1 MNEIHVAICD
11 DMAEIC
17 NYYQSVISC
26 SDSLIFDGSSTSCQG
41 CLELVS
47 DKKPDIL
54 LLDMQIEEYNS
65 GIKLIDKIR
74 HISPKT
80 KIIILTINNNKSL
93 IFDALSQGAVNY
105 VLKDSPDSEIIN
117 TIETVACGK
126 KLLSHDIAIKLIDEC
141 KEIKDRQ
148 QSLLYI
154 FTNLIHLS
162 NLEFEILRYYCMG
175 YSYKQLS
182 EKYFVED
189 TTVRSHMS
197 RIMKKLGFSSAS
209 AMKDTLNNLKVFELF
224 NQN

>member
-11 DMAEIC
+11 DMEEIC

-26 SDSLIFDGSSTSCQG
+26 SEPLVFDGSATTCQA
-41 CLELVS
+41 CLDLVAS
-47 DKKPDIL
+47 KKPDIL

-65 GIKLIDKIR
+65 GIKLIDKILNL
-74 HISPKT
+74 SPQT

-105 VLKDSPDSEIIN
+105 VLKDSPDSEIIE
-117 TIETVACGK
+117 TIKSVANGK
-126 KLLSHDIAIKLIDEC
+126 KLLSHDIATKLIDEC
-141 KEIKDRQ
+141 REIKGRQ
-148 QSLLYI
+148 QSLLYV
-154 FTNLIHLS
+154 FTNLLRLS
-162 NLEFEILRYYCMG
+162 NLEFEILQYYCMG
-175 YSYKQLS
+175 HSYKQIS

-209 AMKDTLNNLKVFELF
+209 VMKDTLNNLQVFELF
-224 NQN
+224 NQK